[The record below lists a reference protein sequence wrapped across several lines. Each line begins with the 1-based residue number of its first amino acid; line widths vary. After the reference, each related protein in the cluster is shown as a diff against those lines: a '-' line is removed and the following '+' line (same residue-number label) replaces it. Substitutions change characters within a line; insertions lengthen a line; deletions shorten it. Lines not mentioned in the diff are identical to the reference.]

1 MWFYFEEVIVLV
13 IKQINNNAAIAR
25 DASGTEIIILG
36 KGVGFPKTPYEIK
49 DLSKIERTF
58 YDVDSQYLEMIAS
71 LPQNV
76 LMASADIV
84 ERAEI
89 ELDSVFNTNL
99 PFTLADHINFAIERM
114 SKGIDITSPI
124 AYDVKHLYPQQYN
137 IGQVAINIIQE
148 ATGHLLPATEAVN
161 VALHLITAQAES
173 GDMHDIIKSVEIISE
188 IRKLIEGNLDI
199 TIDEESYQF
208 SRFVMHLRYLIKR
221 LSSGNHSHKDST
233 MLKTMSREYPKEY
246 YCVLQITKYLNQ
258 NWSWNCDEEEML
270 YLLIYVTRL
279 SNKN

>member
-1 MWFYFEEVIVLV
+1 MLV
-13 IKQINNNAAIAR
+13 IKQINNNAAIAK

-49 DLSKIERTF
+49 DMSKIERTF

-71 LPQNV
+71 LPQDV

-114 SKGIDITSPI
+114 SKGIDIISPI
-124 AYDVKHLYPQQYN
+124 AYDVKHLYPQQYS
-137 IGQVAINIIQE
+137 IGQVAMKIIQE
-148 ATGHLLPATEAVN
+148 ATGHLLPTTEAVN

-173 GDMHDIIKSVEIISE
+173 GDMHDIIQSVEIISE
-188 IRKLIEGNLDI
+188 IRKLIEGNLNI
-199 TIDEESYQF
+199 TIDDESYQF

-221 LSSGNHSHKDST
+221 LNAGNHSHRDST
-233 MLKTMSREYPKEY
+233 MLKTMRREYPKEY
-246 YCVLQITKYLNQ
+246 HCVLQIRDYLKE
-258 NWSWNCDEEEML
+258 NWSWICDEEEML

-279 SNKN
+279 SNKT